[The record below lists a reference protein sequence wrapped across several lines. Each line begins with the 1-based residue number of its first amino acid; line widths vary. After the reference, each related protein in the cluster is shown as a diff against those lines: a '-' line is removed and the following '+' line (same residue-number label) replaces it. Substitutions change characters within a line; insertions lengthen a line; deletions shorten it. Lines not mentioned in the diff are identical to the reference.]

1 MVILPRYVCTWP
13 PPNDDQLPCSTIVEG
28 ERKGGIGGPKNPLPF
43 LQSHGKP
50 LTAATIRA
58 GPDYLEVPFVATH
71 ESKRGRGYCRWGV
84 HQATLLMQALY
95 MCMWQK

>member
-1 MVILPRYVCTWP
+1 MVVILPRYVCMWP
-13 PPNDDQLPCSTIVEG
+13 PPGDEQMMASNIVEG
-28 ERKGGIGGPKNPLPF
+28 DKGKCPAIGAPLNPLPF

-71 ESKRGRGYCRWGV
+71 ESKRGRGYCR
-84 HQATLLMQALY
+84 
-95 MCMWQK
+95 